1 MMDDWGM
8 KGEITYVRC
17 VYKRTWFL
25 YAINSFR
32 SLSIATAIPY
42 SLKLLKDMGPGPAAA

>member
-8 KGEITYVRC
+8 KGEITC
-17 VYKRTWFL
+17 VCCMYKRTWFL

-32 SLSIATAIPY
+32 SLSIAMVIPY
-42 SLKLLKDMGPGPAAA
+42 SLKLLKVMGPGPAAA